1 MIRIAVTHH
10 ALTAGVPTRTIHFV
24 VGRAL
29 ARRLHIDEPW
39 DYDDGD
45 SLLAWNLKQDDPD
58 MRRQIAF
65 LINGARVVLAVGFV
79 VAMVL
84 SVPIKSLAGDATG
97 NAFLTGCLVTSM
109 FCMAGSAN
117 VLWRTYYYVP
127 KAKRLA
133 HAGEN
138 EAEAYAA
145 AMRRTL
151 PRNTS
156 LIFQTAVGLLT
167 FVVAV

>member
-10 ALTAGVPTRTIHFV
+10 ALTAGDPTRTIHFV

-29 ARRLHIDEPW
+29 ARRLHMDEPW

-65 LINGARVVLAVGFV
+65 LINGAWVVLAVGFV

-109 FCMAGSAN
+109 SAW
-117 VLWRTYYYVP
+117 LAARTCYGAPTTTFPRQSAWRTP
-127 KAKRLA
+127 ARTKLR
-133 HAGEN
+133 HTPPRCAGRSRGTP
-138 EAEAYAA
+138 ASFFG
-145 AMRRTL
+145 L
-151 PRNTS
+151 PPRS
-156 LIFQTAVGLLT
+156 
-167 FVVAV
+167 

>member
-1 MIRIAVTHH
+1 MAGTAVTDS
-10 ALTAGVPTRTIHFV
+10 ALTAGDPTRTIHFV

-29 ARRLHIDEPW
+29 ARRLHMDEPW

-45 SLLAWNLKQDDPD
+45 SLLAWNLKQNDPD

-65 LINGARVVLAVGFV
+65 LINGAWVVLAVGFV

-109 FCMAGSAN
+109 FCLAGSAN

-156 LIFQTAVGLLT
+156 LVFQTAAAILT
-167 FVVAV
+167 LILAL